1 MIEKLSDKFG
11 VYLNVTNIS
20 VTTLNDMYNGVEFIH
35 NDNSLPRDLRI
46 YEDSRGVKAT
56 FNLKDLDQLIKK
68 ILEISKSYKS
78 IKHAV
83 VHNKSLYVAF
93 GLFAEKLTSGK
104 IYTMRVFSTPE
115 AAWDWLNS

>member
-1 MIEKLSDKFG
+1 MFEKLSDKYG
-11 VYLNVTNIS
+11 VYLNVTNVS
-20 VTTLNDMYNGVEFIH
+20 VTTLDEMYNCVDFIN
-35 NDNSLPRDLRI
+35 NDTTLPRDLRI
-46 YEDSRGVKAT
+46 YEDSRGLKAS
-56 FNLKDLDQLIKK
+56 FNLKDLDKLINDLFEASKK
-68 ILEISKSYKS
+68 YKS